1 MDKANGW
8 FTLIWVGALSFF
20 QCFDVIGW
28 TTGGASSLLKAA
40 PLIAWSSVSEQ
51 AEEKNQ
57 GGNCLMQ
64 IQLENGIKTACMHF
78 ACILLSWAVCL
89 VLVVQVVVVV
99 SAALHAAVRY
109 CYGKSNEKPAI
120 WSQAS
125 YGVGLRY
132 ERNSTGESKWSSG
145 NWPEGTVSILVKELV
160 SLWYCVNLSRFHLFH
175 RFISGWLLVWK
186 TWKCQG
192 I

>member
-1 MDKANGW
+1 M
-8 FTLIWVGALSFF
+8 
-20 QCFDVIGW
+20 
-28 TTGGASSLLKAA
+28 ASRRRVCISL
-40 PLIAWSSVSEQ
+40 VYCTVTEV
-51 AEEKNQ
+51 
-57 GGNCLMQ
+57 
-64 IQLENGIKTACMHF
+64 
-78 ACILLSWAVCL
+78 LLSWAVYW

-175 RFISGWLLVWK
+175 RFISGWLLVGK
-186 TWKCQG
+186 PGNVREFNSCQG
-192 I
+192 NVKKLTKSLGSVRDKISSGFVAHFMFGAKPLLDCCRLPCGACFEDVAAAY